1 MMDHVVPW
9 YRNHRGS
16 RIFSERPTRDE
27 LWPIQAGRLSR
38 FRNCELLSCRKR
50 AARPF
55 NPRSGPLHLDAI
67 SWNTACL
74 KPCGSSLQC
83 ATTLCPKLRR
93 MSSAAYREAA
103 LSGTAAR
110 APPSFS
116 QFESTLEL
124 SYRSRPRDFTVLVL
138 FICSAAGTSLISSS
152 IRIRR
157 HPLSRPAV
165 RWLGWRETMAGQS
178 KRHWPSKA
186 RQAVPLCV
194 NSRSPR

>member
-74 KPCGSSLQC
+74 KPCGSSFQC

-93 MSSAAYREAA
+93 ISSDAYWETA
-103 LSGTAAR
+103 SGTVAH

-116 QFESTLEL
+116 QFERTFEL
-124 SYRSRPRDFTVLVL
+124 LYKSWSCEIMLLVL
-138 FICSAAGTSLISSS
+138 FLRPAAGRALPCPEIASGAG
-152 IRIRR
+152 R
-157 HPLSRPAV
+157 HPLQ
-165 RWLGWRETMAGQS
+165 QS
-178 KRHWPSKA
+178 ADRDGVA
-186 RQAVPLCV
+186 ITG
-194 NSRSPR
+194 

>member
-1 MMDHVVPW
+1 MDHVVPW

-38 FRNCELLSCRKR
+38 FRSCELLSCRKR
-50 AARPF
+50 AARSF

-74 KPCGSSLQC
+74 KPCGSSFQC

-124 SYRSRPRDFTVLVL
+124 SYRSRSRDFTVLGPL
-138 FICSAAGTSLISSS
+138 HLSRCGTGMTSSS
-152 IRIRR
+152 IRVRR
-157 HPLSRPAV
+157 PPPSSPAV
-165 RWLGWRETMAGQS
+165 RWLGWQEAITGQS
-178 KRHWPSKA
+178 KRHWPSNA